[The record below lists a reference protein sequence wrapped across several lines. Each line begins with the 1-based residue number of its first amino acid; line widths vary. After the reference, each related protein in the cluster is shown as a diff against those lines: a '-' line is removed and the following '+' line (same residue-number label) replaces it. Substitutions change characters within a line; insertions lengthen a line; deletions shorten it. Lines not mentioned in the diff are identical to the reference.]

1 MAPGFDQICMSRPR
15 IIYLDLAL
23 PASLPYFGAT
33 RRATPGMDTRR
44 GCSQDHR
51 RKPACTA
58 KTQGKRRAQME
69 DAQREG
75 GEGGGGGEE
84 EERMGG
90 MCQRDTRG
98 TLTLPDY
105 PMNRNVIYGSFSEP
119 EGSA

>member
-33 RRATPGMDTRR
+33 HRAAPGIDTRR
-44 GCSQDHR
+44 GCSRDHR

-58 KTQGKRRAQME
+58 KTQEKRRAQME

-75 GEGGGGGEE
+75 GGGEE
-84 EERMGG
+84 GWEVCVNGI
-90 MCQRDTRG
+90 RG
-98 TLTLPDY
+98 
-105 PMNRNVIYGSFSEP
+105 EH
-119 EGSA
+119 